1 MIVEIIQI
9 TNCCSLSLLFFR
21 LFSTPEIVSEV
32 KQTPPVSNGKTS
44 LKQTNLVDVEVHH
57 NGNGLN
63 GNNHLLVDEDEGEGK
78 SLDED
83 LLLDK
88 SEDNLEK
95 SNGTPTSGIVDDED
109 DSFSDPTNDLN
120 TISSSNEH
128 SKQTE
133 IKHIETVKHHHPF
146 NEIVKPNKRWNNLN
160 ETTEIKTPVLASNH
174 DESAND
180 SLIDNSLNLTSDIT
194 VDSIKEHFNNLSLR
208 NDVDLF
214 DKDGKL
220 NFDSLFIH
228 FNSLFINFDS
238 HFNLDFTFN

>member
-1 MIVEIIQI
+1 MF
-9 TNCCSLSLLFFR
+9 SR
-21 LFSTPEIVSEV
+21 LFSTPEIVPEV
-32 KQTPPVSNGKTS
+32 KQTPPVSNGKAS

-78 SLDED
+78 SLEED
-83 LLLDK
+83 LLLLDK
-88 SEDNLEK
+88 SEDHLEK

-120 TISSSNEH
+120 TISNEH

-146 NEIVKPNKRWNNLN
+146 NEIVNTKNKKWNNLN
-160 ETTEIKTPVLASNH
+160 ETTEIKTPVLASN

-214 DKDGKL
+214 DKDGEL
-220 NFDSLFIH
+220 N
-228 FNSLFINFDS
+228 
-238 HFNLDFTFN
+238 